1 MTTSRFLRA
10 CRFERVDCTPVWFMR
25 QAGRYLKEY
34 RQMRERYG
42 LLEMFKTPELAA
54 EVTLQPVRALG
65 VDAAI
70 VFADILLPLEA
81 MGIELEFA
89 PGEGPVIH
97 NPVRTR
103 ADAEALRVPD
113 PEAELQFVLETLR
126 MVRAE
131 LDAGTALIGF
141 AGAPFTLASYMI
153 EGGSSHS
160 YVATKS
166 LMYSD
171 PGTWEILM
179 SKLAEMLT
187 GYVLAQAAAG
197 AQAIQIFDSWV
208 GCLGPADYR
217 ACVLEHSRRVFDA
230 LGARGVVSIHFGT
243 GTGDL
248 LPLMRQAGGDVLGI
262 DWRTPLDVAWR
273 RVGPEVALQGNL
285 DPATLLGPREII
297 EERAREILERVAGRE
312 GHIFNLGHGVLPP
325 TPVDSVKALVDFVH
339 GYSTR

>member
-34 RQMRERYG
+34 RQIRERYG

>member
-1 MTTSRFLRA
+1 
-10 CRFERVDCTPVWFMR
+10 
-25 QAGRYLKEY
+25 
-34 RQMRERYG
+34 MRERYG

>member
-34 RQMRERYG
+34 RQIRERYG

-217 ACVLEHSRRVFDA
+217 ACVLEHSRRVFAA